1 MSLPLLDDFYMC
13 SEWEAKDRQK
23 HMELSRLECTR
34 ETSSSHV
41 RSRKVD
47 PRRVVKK
54 YRRSAAGGGATVP
67 DGGNTPRSVAQLD
80 VTVHYLLGQVLTTAP
95 FDADCRHSL
104 AQVAAFV
111 DDRLRAVQVDLTV
124 QTPTMEASNNSKH
137 LILVQRMEARMAR
150 YGLLVTYLL
159 SNLDNRSKY
168 EHAFGQ
174 TALDVAIDAC
184 LQWSILA
191 CRTVVD
197 DDENNPIHI
206 LDEILSYAALRHVA
220 GIITSRETALPPSF
234 SSGSSN
240 KGGGYSSLLILYQT
254 HCMSHTADQPK
265 NTPPGLVAE
274 ETHETF
280 PKFKFA
286 LQLAA
291 LADGGNYNGLLKQL
305 SLPSS
310 SQVKTKDQDDVM
322 WKTRC
327 RLCLAPA
334 LTAIRIGAVRQYNK
348 SFGKL
353 EKVPASN
360 MARLLYLPT
369 PLSAIDFCKSIGLPT
384 TEDDGFIIMKAAP
397 INIVDS
403 ATLSKQGD
411 HAFVFGILSSQWLQP
426 NSIHDTETPKS
437 NPRESHD
444 GTNSDDDADD
454 DDWEAKDEKDG
465 FALPDV
471 EIESSQNVAST
482 DEDGVWIPPQN
493 VIWSLIQ

>member
-1 MSLPLLDDFYMC
+1 
-13 SEWEAKDRQK
+13 
-23 HMELSRLECTR
+23 
-34 ETSSSHV
+34 
-41 RSRKVD
+41 
-47 PRRVVKK
+47 VKK

-67 DGGNTPRSVAQLD
+67 DGGKPRSVAQLD
-80 VTVHYLLGQVLTTAP
+80 TTVHYLLGHVLTTAP
-95 FDADCRHSL
+95 FDVDCHHSL

-111 DDRLRAVQVDLTV
+111 DDRLRAVQVDLTI
-124 QTPTMEASNNSKH
+124 QTPTMEANSNSKH

-184 LQWSILA
+184 LRWSILA

-197 DDENNPIHI
+197 DDENNPMHI

-220 GIITSRETALPPSF
+220 GIITSHETALPPSF

-240 KGGGYSSLLILYQT
+240 KGGGYSSLLLLYQT

-265 NTPPGLVAE
+265 NTPPGLIIVPE
-274 ETHETF
+274 EDHETF

-286 LQLAA
+286 LQVAA

-305 SLPSS
+305 ALSS
-310 SQVKTKDQDDVM
+310 ASQVTTKDQDHVM

-334 LTAIRIGAVRQYNK
+334 LIAIRIGAVRQYNK

-353 EKVPASN
+353 EKIPASN
-360 MARLLYLPT
+360 VSCMKTVLPEMYH
-369 PLSAIDFCKSIGLPT
+369 G
-384 TEDDGFIIMKAAP
+384 
-397 INIVDS
+397 
-403 ATLSKQGD
+403 
-411 HAFVFGILSSQWLQP
+411 
-426 NSIHDTETPKS
+426 
-437 NPRESHD
+437 
-444 GTNSDDDADD
+444 
-454 DDWEAKDEKDG
+454 
-465 FALPDV
+465 
-471 EIESSQNVAST
+471 
-482 DEDGVWIPPQN
+482 
-493 VIWSLIQ
+493 